1 MGLERQKDL
10 KEVTMRKVLLSVAV
24 LLGVGLSGCAV
35 TEFQAYEG
43 RTNTFEG
50 RGGTKVVVDGMEIW
64 EGDPPQRFTVLGVLK
79 DERPGGPLPMGML
92 RGDMVKQ
99 ARARGGDALINL
111 GGASTYVG
119 SVGTGFAQANTFG
132 GQTSATGFGTSVAMR
147 RSTSSYAVIRYEAK

>member
-1 MGLERQKDL
+1 MRSL
-10 KEVTMRKVLLSVAV
+10 KILALLTAV
-24 LLGVGLSGCAV
+24 LSLGGCAV

-43 RTNTFEG
+43 RANVFEG

-64 EGDPPQRFTVLGVLK
+64 EGDPPRRFTVLGVIK

-99 ARARGGDALINL
+99 ARAKGGDALINL

-119 SVGTGFAQANTFG
+119 SVSNGFAQA
-132 GQTSATGFGTSVAMR
+132 SAYGNQAYASGIGTSIAMR
-147 RSTSSYAVIRYEAK
+147 RTSSSYAVIRFID